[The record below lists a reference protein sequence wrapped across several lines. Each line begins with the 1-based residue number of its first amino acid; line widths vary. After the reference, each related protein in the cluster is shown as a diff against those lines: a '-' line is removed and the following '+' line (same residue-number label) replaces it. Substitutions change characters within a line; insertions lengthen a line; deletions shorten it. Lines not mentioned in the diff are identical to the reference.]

1 MSWRELHDLLDMPV
15 SSDGDEHVLQPC
27 YNIGPTADIHAA
39 YPEGERYIVTMRRQP
54 IVLVV
59 CILLMASCI
68 HAARLENGVLMVEG
82 KPFFPLGSWCT

>member
-15 SSDGDEHVLQPC
+15 SSDGDKVVLQPC
-27 YNIGPTADIHAA
+27 YNIASTADIHAA

-59 CILLMASCI
+59 CILLMANCI

-82 KPFFPLGSWCT
+82 KPFYSLGSWCT